1 MRMRR
6 KKNLDQRLERCDGV
20 QVKDPAENKGRWR
33 EIFGMDGEL
42 HLEIG
47 CGKGDFILEC
57 ARRSPDVMFV
67 AVEKYQNVL
76 LLAMEKVRDAG
87 LKNVLFIDADAA
99 TLADVFDKDEV
110 GRIYLNF
117 SDPWPPKKRHKRRL
131 THPNMLAVYDKFLK
145 PGGEIHQKTDN
156 TGLFEFSLCSF
167 SQFGYILYDITFDLH
182 STDFDNIMTEYERNF
197 TQQGIKIYRCVA
209 RKPGGAAPAAPDESG
224 ALKTE

>member
-1 MRMRR
+1 MRR
-6 KKNLDQRLERCDGV
+6 KKNLDLRIEQCSEIM
-20 QVKDPAENKGRWR
+20 VKNPACHKGGWR
-33 EIFGMDGEL
+33 ALFGKDGEL

-47 CGKGDFILEC
+47 CGKGDFILES
-57 ARRSPDVMFV
+57 ARRNPDIMFV

-76 LLAMEKVRDAG
+76 LLAMEKLLASG

-99 TLADVFDKDEV
+99 NLADVFDKDEV
-110 GRIYLNF
+110 DRIYLNF

-145 PGGEIHQKTDN
+145 TQGEIHQKTDN

-182 STDFDNIMTEYERNF
+182 STDFDNIMTEYERGF
-197 TQQGIKIYRCVA
+197 TEKGMNIYRCVA
-209 RKPGGAAPAAPDESG
+209 K
-224 ALKTE
+224 KVK